1 MSLAK
6 KLAALV
12 AALLLLSAVLGVAG
26 LYSLRLTN
34 QGLKTVYEDRV
45 VPLRGLKTIADEYA
59 VKIIDAANKANAGMF
74 TPGQALASVEQ
85 AEASI
90 AREWNA
96 YMATYLTPEE
106 AALAAEARELFKPAD
121 RDVLG
126 LREALKAMGDA
137 PAEAGKLAE
146 FDGKLYATIDPISDK
161 IAALVEL
168 QLKVAAEEYAV
179 AQKRYHRMV
188 LAGAGL
194 VGVGGGLAV
203 LIAWMLVRRTTG
215 VLGLAAHEIETAAA
229 QASAASGQVSA
240 GSQTIAQGASEQAA
254 TLEETVATLE
264 EIASMTKRNAETAGE
279 AHTAAS
285 DARASAEQGVAQV
298 GRLQV
303 SIDAV
308 ANSSADIAKI
318 LKTIEEIAFQ
328 TNLLALNAAVEA
340 ARAGEAG
347 AGFAVVADEVRSL
360 ARRCSEAAQDTA
372 AKIGAATESSKGGAA
387 ISREV
392 AGSLE
397 MILTKVRDVDMRI
410 GEIATASAEQSV
422 GIEQLNT
429 AVRQLDQV
437 TQGNAATAEETA
449 SASEELNAQ
458 STELI
463 GIVHR
468 LVHLIDG
475 GVREKKAR
483 AGLTEVAATKERRV
497 HKEQAG

>member
-137 PAEAGKLAE
+137 PAEAG
-146 FDGKLYATIDPISDK
+146 
-161 IAALVEL
+161 
-168 QLKVAAEEYAV
+168 
-179 AQKRYHRMV
+179 
-188 LAGAGL
+188 
-194 VGVGGGLAV
+194 
-203 LIAWMLVRRTTG
+203 
-215 VLGLAAHEIETAAA
+215 
-229 QASAASGQVSA
+229 
-240 GSQTIAQGASEQAA
+240 IAQGASEQAA